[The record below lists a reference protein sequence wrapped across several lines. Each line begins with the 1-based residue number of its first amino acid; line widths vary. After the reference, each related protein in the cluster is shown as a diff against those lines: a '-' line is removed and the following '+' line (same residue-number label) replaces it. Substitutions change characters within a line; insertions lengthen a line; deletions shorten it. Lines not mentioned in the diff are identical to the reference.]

1 MLSFPFHGR
10 LSWASPSCA
19 ALFCAMLDSARL
31 GPAAQVLQNWSN
43 YPVLCHP
50 ADELITA
57 SACFPLNLEASKHNV
72 LLALAHTNS
81 SGKHTFLSL
90 LHTNR
95 QSCTHSHTAAVTY
108 PAANKPNLA
117 HSRKITVFL
126 QTHQTNEDDAYYL
139 LNWWSSKVAL
149 KTINYVINLIKC
161 ETAWKCVH
169 FLFVFVLNRGITD
182 VILNLSAYSLY
193 AFIQRTANF
202 ELRAQLEMPLLS
214 ASTTTGSVHHPYLKT
229 STRVGWKTPC
239 WATLPTL

>member
-1 MLSFPFHGR
+1 MRCEISTGHPDASFRPFPFAVRRLVSVQLYLYECLCVFVLVKVGEMGKRTSVCLFVCVYVNRCRLSENMLSFPFHGR

-19 ALFCAMLDSARL
+19 ALFCAMLDSARP

-126 QTHQTNEDDAYYL
+126 QTH
-139 LNWWSSKVAL
+139 
-149 KTINYVINLIKC
+149 
-161 ETAWKCVH
+161 
-169 FLFVFVLNRGITD
+169 
-182 VILNLSAYSLY
+182 
-193 AFIQRTANF
+193 
-202 ELRAQLEMPLLS
+202 
-214 ASTTTGSVHHPYLKT
+214 
-229 STRVGWKTPC
+229 
-239 WATLPTL
+239 